1 MSPTREL
8 VCVSTV
14 CVSLATVGPR
24 GGSSK
29 TDTFWI
35 LYRNVLCVL

>member
-29 TDTFWI
+29 TFWI
-35 LYRNVLCVL
+35 LYKNVLCVL